1 MAAENPYSPYGRW
14 QCNLG
19 KKDIYWSLCTVRK
32 ALKQLCKSTSQYS
45 GNEQWCIG
53 VKTGFH
59 CCCWLRL
66 SFRKWLFSSWSD
78 WFVQSLTVVSIVN
91 YPDSQ
96 CQNSQNIPLDDKWLK
111 FKHMVINFLSI
122 VWLFAVAHSLQ
133 NITFSRALH
142 VICFKKNLKRGAVE
156 LLCFVDFRSFSL
168 C

>member
-1 MAAENPYSPYGRW
+1 MAVQP
-14 QCNLG
+14 G

-45 GNEQWCIG
+45 GNYQWCIG

-142 VICFKKNLKRGAVE
+142 VIGFKKNLKRGAVE

-168 C
+168 CWRTLFLNWR